1 MMSNTVSLVI
11 FAETAFRADVNFSS
25 LPSESPK
32 AVVKVERDKISRCV
46 CV

>member
-1 MMSNTVSLVI
+1 VMSNTVSLVI

-32 AVVKVERDKISRCV
+32 AIVKVERDKISR
-46 CV
+46 